1 MNRIHLRVL
10 EPETGQVKGT
20 DYSYPALCFLEIPLE
35 EEVIKE
41 KRVVVDDS
49 IFCHSMS
56 LRL

>member
-1 MNRIHLRVL
+1 M
-10 EPETGQVKGT
+10 GT

-56 LRL
+56 LSKGFPRRSYMNPKM